1 VVRKRLTWFRLCT
14 DYHQFYLLDE
24 GIKPPAPD
32 DYNGPDVFV
41 QRLLAKP
48 HIIALMT
55 FQPNTFSAAV
65 EVLDGEPE
73 TDVAGW
79 DHVVD
84 ASLEV
89 PTGKLA
95 VDTCCNGV
103 AKRQRVAPG
112 WYRVRV
118 CAGGMAGWESVPEGQ
133 DPPERFRISLWPA
146 ESAPVRVLKQWAG
159 PVSV

>member
-1 VVRKRLTWFRLCT
+1 VARKRLTWFRLCT

-32 DYNGPDVFV
+32 DYNDPDVLP
-41 QRLLAKP
+41 QRLLVRP
-48 HIIALMT
+48 HIIAVMT

-65 EVLDGEPE
+65 EVLDAEPAVE
-73 TDVAGW
+73 LDAW

-84 ASLEV
+84 ASLEL
-89 PTGKLA
+89 PTGKFA
-95 VDTCCNGV
+95 VDTCLNRV

-118 CAGGMAGWESVPEGQ
+118 CAGGMAGWEAVPEGQ
-133 DPPERFRISLWPA
+133 DPPERFRISLWLGEA
-146 ESAPVRVLKQWAG
+146 APVRVRKQWAG